1 MSQEVDDLI
10 ERRRLRRSL
19 VVWRVAAVVILSAL
33 VGVGISKM
41 DNGPSAVMGGS
52 DHVARIYVEGIIV
65 QDRWRDDL
73 LADLK
78 DDDQV
83 QAVVVRIDSP
93 GGTVVGGEELFLGLK
108 SLSDVKPVVAVMGS
122 TATSAAYMAAL
133 GTSHII
139 AREGSLTGSIG
150 VILQTAD
157 LTGLM
162 EKLGIKPE
170 IVKSGPLKAQPN
182 PMEPMSDAAR
192 EVAQGVI
199 LDMHAMF
206 KTMVSSR
213 RELTVDQVKTLADGR
228 IFTGRQA
235 LKNGLIDAIG
245 GEKEA
250 RIWLETAH
258 AIKSSVPARDAKP
271 DYPDEDWVGKVM
283 GLTGKALF
291 SERLKL
297 DGLLSVW
304 HPAL

>member
-1 MSQEVDDLI
+1 MSQDVDDLI

-19 VVWRVAAVVILSAL
+19 VVWRVSAIAILTVLAVVGLS
-33 VGVGISKM
+33 KF
-41 DNGPSAVMGGS
+41 DNGPSSVMGGS
-52 DHVARIYVEGIIV
+52 DHVARIFVEGLII

-93 GGTVVGGEELFLGLK
+93 GGTVVGGEELYLGLK
-108 SLSDVKPVVAVMGS
+108 SLSDAKPVVAVMGS

-133 GTSHII
+133 GTSYVI
-139 AREGSLTGSIG
+139 AREGSVTGSIG
-150 VILQTAD
+150 VIMQTAD
-157 LTGLM
+157 VTGLM

-170 IVKSGPLKAQPN
+170 IIKSGPLKAQPN
-182 PMEPMSDAAR
+182 PMEPMSPEAR
-192 EVAQGVI
+192 EATREVI
-199 LDMHAMF
+199 LDMFDMF
-206 KTMVSSR
+206 KAMVSANRDLSP
-213 RELTVDQVKTLADGR
+213 EQVQTLADGR

-235 LKNGLIDAIG
+235 LKIGLIDAIG

-250 RIWLETAH
+250 RDWLETAH
-258 AIKSSVPARDAKP
+258 SIKAAMPASDAKP
-271 DYPDEDWVGKVM
+271 DYPKEDWISQILGM
-283 GLTGKALF
+283 TGKALF

-304 HPAL
+304 HPNL